1 MALRSIFVVVTMNRA
16 MYLLLAAVAL
26 ASSHSAAE
34 EIEVSSVL
42 IKLIEQVEVPA
53 REAGVL
59 AAVAARE
66 GQMVEAGAQLAQ
78 IDDAAA
84 KFEGRK
90 AQLELLGARKLAEND
105 VKVRFARKSAE
116 VAAAELRR
124 AVESKKRL
132 SESVTDSELDQL
144 RLVVER
150 ATLEIEQAQ
159 LDQELAQT
167 ASQLKQNDVEMAEHA
182 IAQRKVT
189 APVGG
194 FVAEIYRRQGEWVQP
209 GQPILRVLRLDRLRA
224 EGLVD
229 ARGVRGDLHG
239 RAVKLSV
246 EQGGEQAEYAGKIVF
261 VSPEI
266 DPVSGQVRVWAE
278 IDNRQLQLR
287 PGLHGSM
294 VIAATPAKDG
304 GEPTP

>member
-1 MALRSIFVVVTMNRA
+1 MNRA
-16 MYLLLAAVAL
+16 TCLLLAAFTL
-26 ASSHSAAE
+26 AASPLAAE
-34 EIEVSSVL
+34 EIEVSDVL
-42 IKLIEQVEVPA
+42 VKLIEQVEVPA

-59 AAVAARE
+59 ASVAVRE
-66 GQMVEAGAQLAQ
+66 GQMVEAGEQLAQ

-90 AQLELLGARKLAEND
+90 AHLELMGARKLASND

-124 AVESKKRL
+124 AVESEKRL
-132 SESVTDSELDQL
+132 AESVTDSELDQL
-144 RLVVER
+144 RLLVER

-159 LDQELAQT
+159 LDQELAET
-167 ASQLKQNDVEMAEHA
+167 ASALKENDVQFAEHA
-182 IAQRKVT
+182 IAQRRVT
-189 APVGG
+189 APLGG
-194 FVAEIYRRQGEWVQP
+194 FVAEIHRRQGEWVQP
-209 GQPILRVLRLDRLRA
+209 GQPIVRILRLDRLRA

-229 ARGVRGDLHG
+229 ARGVRGDLNG
-239 RAVKLSV
+239 RPVKLRV
-246 EQGGEQAEYAGKIVF
+246 EQGGETAEFDGRIVF

-278 IDNRQLQLR
+278 IDNRQLRLR

-294 VIAATPAKDG
+294 VIAEAAGSDG
-304 GEPTP
+304 QKVP